1 MCLPKLEIKQDEK
14 FTKIYVTM
22 AIVSKP
28 AYLINPFTLKRTG
41 ECHSWEYKE

>member
-14 FTKIYVTM
+14 FTKIYVAM

-28 AYLINPFTLKRTG
+28 TDLIDLFTLKRTG
-41 ECHSWEYKE
+41 ECHSWE